1 MAGQRQSFAEV
12 VATATALNAA
22 GRLDEALTWFD
33 RAARIA
39 PRDADILDRRGVVL
53 ARLGRSD
60 DALRSFDRA
69 IAAAPG
75 SARPHVN
82 RATVLAKLDRTE
94 AALASY
100 EAAIACD
107 PGHFGAHYN
116 RGGALLRLGRTREA
130 LASFDRAI
138 AINPFHVD
146 AIYNRGNALATE
158 GRVAE
163 AIASFE
169 RAIALAPGHADAW
182 NGRGN
187 ALKALQRR
195 AEALDSFEQALLA
208 APEHVAALCNAG
220 WLLAEMGRFDDGLAC
235 LDRAIALSP
244 GDITA
249 HYNRAM
255 TLRMARRP
263 AEAIA
268 SFDRVIAIDPG
279 HEFAIGERLHCRML
293 VSDWTDFETERNR
306 LTAGI
311 DAGRLW
317 VEPFVLTSIDD
328 DRRRSLA
335 AARLYNAQRY
345 PAVASVAPVPR
356 RPGERL
362 RIGYF
367 SPDFRDHPVMHLT
380 AELFEAH
387 DRDRFEV
394 IGFGFGPFADDAWRA
409 RAVAAFDGFEDVTG
423 LSDVEAAARAQA
435 LGLDIAVDLTG
446 YTAASRPSLFA
457 ARAAPVQ
464 VSCLGYPGTM
474 GAPYIDYIIAD
485 ERLVP
490 ATATGGYA
498 EAVAWLPDC
507 YQPNARFTDARP
519 RGAASAFGLPDG
531 AFVFCAFNQNY
542 KILPDIFAGWMAML
556 RAVPDS
562 VLWLRADDPVA
573 QANLRA
579 AAAGQGIDTARL
591 AFALRSERERYLAQ
605 LAAADLFLDTTP
617 YNAHATASDAL
628 HAGLPVLTLAGETYA
643 ARVGVSLLHAVGLP
657 ELVTHSLDDYVQ
669 LGIALGQ
676 DTGRLTALRER
687 LRATLPRSPLF
698 DPVRYAR
705 HLEAAFEAM
714 IARHR
719 AGKPPAAIRVEA
731 MAQAL

>member
-12 VATATALNAA
+12 LAKAIALNDA
-22 GRLDEALTWFD
+22 GQLAEALTWLD
-33 RAARIA
+33 RAAKIA
-39 PRDADILDRRGVVL
+39 PRDADVLDRRGVLL
-53 ARLGRSD
+53 ARLGRTG
-60 DALRSFDRA
+60 DALSSFDRA

-75 SARPHVN
+75 SARAYAN
-82 RATVLAKLDRTE
+82 RATVLAKLGRLED
-94 AALASY
+94 ALAGY
-100 EAAIACD
+100 DAAVERE
-107 PGHFGAHYN
+107 PGDFGAHYN
-116 RGGALLRLGRTREA
+116 RGGALLRLGRPGA
-130 LASFDRAI
+130 AQASFDRAI
-138 AINPFHVD
+138 TINPFHVD
-146 AIYNRGNALATE
+146 AIYNRGNALGMD
-158 GRVAE
+158 GRVVD
-163 AIASFE
+163 AIASFD
-169 RAIALAPGHADAW
+169 RALALAPGHANAW

-195 AEALDSFEQALLA
+195 AEALDSFEHALLA
-208 APEHVAALCNAG
+208 APDHVSALCNAG
-220 WLLAEMGRFDDGLAC
+220 WLLCEMGRFVDALAC
-235 LDRAIALSP
+235 LDRAVALNPS
-244 GDITA
+244 DITT

-255 TLRMARRP
+255 TLRLARRP
-263 AEAIA
+263 ADAIA
-268 SFDRVIAIDPG
+268 SFDRVIAIDPA

-293 VSDWTDFETERNR
+293 VSDWQDFDAERDR
-306 LTAGI
+306 LTRGI

-345 PAVASVAPVPR
+345 PAAAAVPAVAR
-356 RPGERL
+356 RPGKRL

-367 SPDFRDHPVMHLT
+367 SPDFRDHPVMHLM

-423 LSDVEAAARAQA
+423 LSDAEAAARGRA

-446 YTAASRPSLFA
+446 YTAASRPSIFA
-457 ARAAPVQ
+457 ERAAPVQ

-490 ATATGGYA
+490 VAATGGYA

-507 YQPNARFTDARP
+507 YQPNARFVGAGRP
-519 RGAASAFGLPDG
+519 RGTASDFGLPEG
-531 AFVFCAFNQNY
+531 AFVFCCFNQNY

-556 RAVPDS
+556 RAVPAS
-562 VLWLRADDPVA
+562 VLWLRVDSPLA

-579 AAAGQGIDTARL
+579 AAAGHGIDPGRL
-591 AFALRSERERYLAQ
+591 VFALRSDREHYLAQ
-605 LAAADLFLDTTP
+605 LAAADLFLDTRP

-628 HAGLPVLTLAGETYA
+628 RAGLPVLTLAGETYA
-643 ARVGVSLLHAVGLP
+643 ARVGASLLHAVGLP
-657 ELVTHSLDDYVQ
+657 ELVTDSLADYVQ

-676 DTGRLTALRER
+676 DVQRLTALRER
-687 LRATLPRSPLF
+687 LRANLPICSLF
-698 DPVRYAR
+698 DPVRFTR

-714 IARHR
+714 VARHR
-719 AGKPPAAIRVEA
+719 DGKPPAAIRVGA
-731 MAQAL
+731 IG